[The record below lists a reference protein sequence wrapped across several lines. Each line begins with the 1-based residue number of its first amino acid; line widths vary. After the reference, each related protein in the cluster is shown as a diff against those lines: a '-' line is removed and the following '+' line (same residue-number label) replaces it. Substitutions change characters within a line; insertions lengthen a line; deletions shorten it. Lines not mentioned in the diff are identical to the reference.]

1 MCADPLPRTPGTEK
15 MAFPD
20 TNSPLPLLSLVFR
33 LSRFHSLELYKSL
46 DVWGQGSVAAP
57 MSRCLW
63 AGLRHYTPGS
73 SFGTSLRTHMKKVVL
88 CNWMTMWGLFS
99 DVLTMSQQPVVPVT
113 HELNLYWNRNRKSL
127 QLSCEKQRVMS
138 FHFALSHQQVYF
150 SPAE

>member
-88 CNWMTMWGLFS
+88 WCTNVIGDYVGVVFRCAEQNLPCHNSQWFL
-99 DVLTMSQQPVVPVT
+99 LHMSSIFTGTVT
-113 HELNLYWNRNRKSL
+113 G
-127 QLSCEKQRVMS
+127 RVS
-138 FHFALSHQQVYF
+138 S
-150 SPAE
+150 